1 MRVPISLLAGL
12 AWFLPAVAGGQDQ
25 LSDPAF
31 DPAVA
36 HPAYDV
42 GAGPRVLFDEAHF
55 NYHTAGGRYKAF
67 ADLLTHDGY
76 RITPNRER
84 FTPATLRSSDL
95 LVIANALGAAEVE
108 SPSAEAPA
116 FTADEAK
123 AVDEWVRAGGALL
136 LITDHQPTGAAAQR
150 LADKF
155 GVQMSNALVVDK
167 ADGHH
172 LEGYMEINLEFT
184 PANGLLKAHPITEGR
199 DTTERL
205 QRVVAFGGQSLAGPA
220 SSACFLQLGS
230 SAVDFRV
237 ATSERTSAAGRCMGL
252 ALRHGRG
259 RVVIMGEA
267 GMLGAQLV
275 VEDGPT
281 GKTTHPWGMNWP
293 GVDNRQ
299 LALNISHWLTGA
311 LR

>member
-1 MRVPISLLAGL
+1 MSVPVSLIAGL
-12 AWFLPAVAGGQDQ
+12 VCFLPAVAVAQEQ

-31 DPAVA
+31 DPRVA
-36 HPAYDV
+36 HPAYQS
-42 GAGPRVLFDEAHF
+42 GAGPRVLFDEAHH
-55 NYHTAGGRYKAF
+55 NYHTASGRYKAF

-76 RITPNRER
+76 RITPNRQR
-84 FTPATLRSSDL
+84 FSPITLRSGDL

-108 SPSAEAPA
+108 SPAAEAPA

-123 AVDEWVRAGGALL
+123 AVDEWVRAE
-136 LITDHQPTGAAAQR
+136 
-150 LADKF
+150 KF

-184 PANGLLKAHPITEGR
+184 PANGLLKAHPITAGR
-199 DTTERL
+199 DATERI
-205 QRVVAFGGQSLAGPA
+205 QRVVAFGGQSLG
-220 SSACFLQLGS
+220 SAPNSECFLQLGT
-230 SAVDFRV
+230 SAFDFHV

-267 GMLGAQLV
+267 GMLSAQLV

-293 GVDNRQ
+293 GLDNRQ
-299 LALNISHWLTGA
+299 LALNISHWLTGVIP
-311 LR
+311 LPELQRL